1 MKYDTFLPLA
11 VEIKKVKLS
20 LLEFLSIKKFYK
32 FISSDRSSFTSD
44 SPLPHSEQTPVFC
57 ALSKCGDSELPI
69 FNKSTRHRV
78 VLSPKPAKF
87 QQISTIKTNCSPL
100 ASVCFQ
106 YDLSSLANIKARSL
120 FQDGVQRGKPRSFD
134 RNSRYLF
141 YSMSVKGI
149 LIYSLKLLS
158 ITVEVKLCKLKHK
171 FSAKIQHL
179 PPPPTPLVSPRAA
192 WRGDFHK
199 KMEVIVGL

>member
-106 YDLSSLANIKARSL
+106 YVAWLILR
-120 FQDGVQRGKPRSFD
+120 RGHYSKMA
-134 RNSRYLF
+134 SRGG
-141 YSMSVKGI
+141 SHV
-149 LIYSLKLLS
+149 LL
-158 ITVEVKLCKLKHK
+158 TG
-171 FSAKIQHL
+171 
-179 PPPPTPLVSPRAA
+179 TP
-192 WRGDFHK
+192 GTYF
-199 KMEVIVGL
+199 IVCL